1 MRVTI
6 ALLALAIA
14 AGVFSPLASGQEETA
29 GEAEQ
34 QEYIS
39 IRIDIWSKDYKTLE
53 QDGSGLKLKIALST
67 ALFRYR
73 TLDDLLNRDTE
84 HINALGIR
92 PKLEFEYPTSIRNV
106 SFVPELELALNRS
119 LDTSNRAL
127 SGAATAAVLHRRN
140 GDDEDIS
147 TRVGVKYGTRYEQ
160 DGLNFDDY
168 VELSLS
174 VYLKQMRG
182 FLVGQRHLTIRP
194 YGEIKRFA
202 DDLKFETESGA
213 LFDIDRQYEIGLEF
227 NTDPRKKI
235 RGIAI
240 PRVKLS
246 YVFGDDFKG
255 IKIRI

>member
-1 MRVTI
+1 MN
-6 ALLALAIA
+6 
-14 AGVFSPLASGQEETA
+14 
-29 GEAEQ
+29 EAEK

-39 IRIDIWSKDYKTLE
+39 LRIDIWSKDYKTLQ

-73 TLDDLLNRDTE
+73 TLDDLLDRDTE

-92 PKLEFEYPTSIRNV
+92 PKLEFEYPLPIQHV

-127 SGAATAAVLHRRN
+127 SAAATAALLHRRN
-140 GDDEDIS
+140 GDARDIR
-147 TRVGVKYGTRYEQ
+147 TRVGIKYGTRYEQ

-168 VELSLS
+168 VELNLL
-174 VYLKQMRG
+174 VYLKQMKG
-182 FLVGQRHLTIRP
+182 FRVGHRHLTITP
-194 YGEIKRFA
+194 YGEIKRFI
-202 DDLKFETESGA
+202 DDIEFQTESGA
-213 LFDIDRQYEIGLEF
+213 LFDIDKQYEIGLEF
-227 NTDPRKKI
+227 NTGPRKKI
-235 RGIAI
+235 WGIAI
-240 PRVKLS
+240 PRVKLG